1 MPSQPY
7 LPLILIRTSPT
18 SCRSCTDCC
27 LCSIAEQYVNFG
39 SEVQFLAG
47 NLQKLEQV
55 IKNLNNQLPRPQQW
69 DLKSLVKI
77 CGDFRKTIQEC
88 EKLLYD
94 RRKFADVQESGCLR
108 NIQWNFAI
116 ESDVRRLRDRVVFHN
131 VKIQTVLKPLET
143 TLILDLREDVSRMH
157 NDLAN
162 RMTEGFAEILS
173 AVQTIK
179 GVFTSNAQD
188 ADYQASKP
196 PPELPSIP
204 EYMESKFSA
213 ATNAD
218 RKASSQ
224 EPLKEKNFPFYT
236 GITAF
241 HHHFEKSTVQFKRS
255 ETPDK
260 GFFSER
266 TPQPRQYLELMK
278 SIWIIKRIKQ
288 GEEWAES
295 ASDRLSQCYIRELEG
310 KCIQEFSRFSQG
322 DVQQRLEKPDERNI
336 ISLQQEEFSIWLD
349 DHEDEDVFES
359 STDYLDE
366 ILRVHLKS
374 DSRHRKQELAVFRKS
389 DNNLELQN
397 FSSKITG
404 ALNRDSVRD
413 YALLNRAF
421 LIPWYANPESSSQ
434 AFNVTFS
441 GNEGVSAN
449 RAFVFLKLQDV
460 LDFQQAVT
468 GYKVAFDR
476 SNIKS
481 LLFQSTSCFTSRRIR
496 GTGRIQIWFPKR
508 LERRVQ
514 RPQLPQLELSS
525 PHSTTTRSSNVLSAS
540 RTFTTACTSLP
551 DDDDLKG
558 YYQEDPKLS
567 MLVFYLKEDNSREGR
582 MFLMAIQSQ
591 SLMLRPAMSRTDE
604 GAVVDMKT
612 VLKGKCGCESSRAD
626 CAHSYITRSGDL
638 LARRIPA
645 RADGQINLAMIG
657 VYRAPKTPEYERK
670 LKWLHIDFPSPR
682 ARKDFERRFEGIKMV
697 YRRQRLDHDNDMN
710 RERIG

>member
-1 MPSQPY
+1 MP
-7 LPLILIRTSPT
+7 
-18 SCRSCTDCC
+18 
-27 LCSIAEQYVNFG
+27 IAEQYVNFG

-88 EKLLYD
+88 ERLLYD

-108 NIQWNFAI
+108 NIHWNFAI

-143 TLILDLREDVSRMH
+143 KLILDLREDVSRMH

-204 EYMESKFSA
+204 EYMESKFSV

-218 RKASSQ
+218 RKASNQ

-241 HHHFEKSTVQFKRS
+241 HHHFEKSTVQFKRGES
-255 ETPDK
+255 PDE

-288 GEEWAES
+288 GEEWTES
-295 ASDRLSQCYIRELEG
+295 ASDRLSQCYMRELEG
-310 KCIQEFSRFSQG
+310 KCIQEYSRFSRG
-322 DVQQRLEKPDERNI
+322 DVQQGLEKPDERNI

-349 DHEDEDVFES
+349 DYEDEDVFES

-366 ILRVHLKS
+366 IFRVHLKS
-374 DSRHRKQELAVFRKS
+374 DSRHRKQELAIFRKS

-404 ALNRDSVRD
+404 ALSRDSVRD

-421 LIPWYANPESSSQ
+421 LIPWYANPDSSSQ

-460 LDFQQAVT
+460 LDFQQAIT
-468 GYKVAFDR
+468 GYKIAFDR

-481 LLFQSTSCFTSRRIR
+481 LLFQSTSCFTSRKIK

-514 RPQLPQLELSS
+514 RPQLPQHELSS
-525 PHSTTTRSSNVLSAS
+525 RQSTTTRSSNVLSAS
-540 RTFTTACTSLP
+540 RTFTTAMTSLP

-567 MLVFYLKEDNSREGR
+567 VLVFYLKEDNNRGGGMS
-582 MFLMAIQSQ
+582 LMAIQSK
-591 SLMLRPAMSRTDE
+591 S
-604 GAVVDMKT
+604 
-612 VLKGKCGCESSRAD
+612 
-626 CAHSYITRSGDL
+626 
-638 LARRIPA
+638 
-645 RADGQINLAMIG
+645 
-657 VYRAPKTPEYERK
+657 
-670 LKWLHIDFPSPR
+670 
-682 ARKDFERRFEGIKMV
+682 
-697 YRRQRLDHDNDMN
+697 
-710 RERIG
+710 